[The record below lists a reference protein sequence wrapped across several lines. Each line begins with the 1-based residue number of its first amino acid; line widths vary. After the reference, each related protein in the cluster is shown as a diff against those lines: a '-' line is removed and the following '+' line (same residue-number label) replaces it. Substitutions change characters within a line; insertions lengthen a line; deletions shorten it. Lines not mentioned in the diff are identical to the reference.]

1 MKPDCKLPRWLRSPL
16 PWRLL
21 RSPLP
26 WLLLAIA
33 WTWPAALHPVSAAP
47 GSAHTDLWESLWTL
61 WFVATRLAAGQLPI
75 HVDGLLESTHAG
87 SLWPA
92 DLIGAITMAPI
103 TLTAGPAVSWTL
115 LVIGH
120 MTLRGWLGAQ
130 IGALYAQGAAGA
142 GEADGARAGASSAGA
157 GAGAVTGM
165 ILALAPIALAGVHN
179 GASEVLG
186 DTWSIAVVWMGL
198 RYAPGWRWTALAGV
212 VLGIAAWAHWYG
224 GLVAFC
230 IWAVMTLRSGLPGSA
245 RRAFILAGIVGA
257 LIAAPGAYA
266 AKTISTAKDNVV
278 GIKDP
283 RELTTLR
290 RTIGPADPWALV
302 RPAPF
307 RSPDFSTISRYGEDY
322 YHCPYLG
329 WIGLALTGYGVL
341 RGRRGWALWL
351 LPIGIGLAIGPVLTA
366 GGAPVI
372 LSGRRAVPLP
382 YFLLEKLPPFNT
394 LSLLWKLAWAAEIG
408 VALSAARGLAALLHQ
423 IGGPRTTAPKT
434 AGQAGGLVMGL
445 VTAVVTGGIAL
456 EAGSV
461 APTRGLPRSVDASI
475 PAPIQALQ
483 AEPDGTVMTWPLIG
497 GLPTLYEQ
505 VAHHKTVAG
514 TLNFPAS
521 KNAWKVTRAV
531 KSGREATLS
540 IARQAGIRY
549 VVLHLD
555 ATMIGDESGLQLAD
569 WDHFPVLAEDTRVRV
584 LRLW

>member
-1 MKPDCKLPRWLRSPL
+1 MKLPERLPRS
-16 PWRLL
+16 LL

-26 WLLLAIA
+26 WLLLAVA
-33 WTWPAALHPVSAAP
+33 WTWPAALHPVTAAP

-61 WFVATRLAAGQLPI
+61 WFVATKLAAGQLPI
-75 HVDGLLESTHAG
+75 HVDGLLESTRVG

-92 DLIGAITMAPI
+92 DILGAVTMAPI
-103 TLTAGPAVSWTL
+103 TLTAGPAVAWTV

-130 IGALYAQGAAGA
+130 IGALYAQETACAAGAAGA
-142 GEADGARAGASSAGA
+142 DGARAGA
-157 GAGAVTGM
+157 GAGAVTGA

-186 DTWSIAVVWMGL
+186 DTWGIAVVWMGL
-198 RYAPGWRWTALAGV
+198 RYAPGWRWTVLAGL

-230 IWAVMTLRSGLPGSA
+230 IWGVMTLRRGLPGSA
-245 RRAFILAGIVGA
+245 RRAFVVAGIVGA

-329 WIGLALTGYGVL
+329 WMGLALTAYGVV

-408 VALSAARGLAALLHQ
+408 VALSAARGLAALLKTR
-423 IGGPRTTAPKT
+423 GSRTLL
-434 AGQAGGLVMGL
+434 G
-445 VTAVVTGGIAL
+445 AVVTGVVLGGVAL
-456 EAGSV
+456 EAAFV

-475 PAPIQALQ
+475 PEPIQALQ
-483 AEPDGTVMTWPLIG
+483 GEPEGTVMTWPLIG

-505 VAHHKTVAG
+505 VAHHKMVAG

-531 KSGREATLS
+531 QSGRESTLA

-555 ATMIGDESGLQLAD
+555 ATMIGDESGLQLSD
-569 WDHFPVLAEDTRVRV
+569 WDHFPVLAEDSRVRV

>member
-1 MKPDCKLPRWLRSPL
+1 MKLPERLPRS
-16 PWRLL
+16 LL

-26 WLLLAIA
+26 WLLLAVA
-33 WTWPAALHPVSAAP
+33 WTWPAALHPVTAAP

-61 WFVATRLAAGQLPI
+61 WFVATKLAAGQLPI
-75 HVDGLLESTHAG
+75 HVDGLLESTRVG

-92 DLIGAITMAPI
+92 DILGAVTMAPI
-103 TLTAGPAVSWTL
+103 TLTAGPAVAWTV

-130 IGALYAQGAAGA
+130 IGALYAQETACAAGAAGA
-142 GEADGARAGASSAGA
+142 DGARAGA
-157 GAGAVTGM
+157 GAGAVTGA

-186 DTWSIAVVWMGL
+186 DTWGIAVVWMGL
-198 RYAPGWRWTALAGV
+198 RYAPGWRWTVLAGL

-230 IWAVMTLRSGLPGSA
+230 IWGVMTLRRGLPVSA
-245 RRAFILAGIVGA
+245 RRAFVVAGIVGA

-329 WIGLALTGYGVL
+329 WMGLALTAYGVV

-408 VALSAARGLAALLHQ
+408 VALSAARGLAALLKAR
-423 IGGPRTTAPKT
+423 RTLL
-434 AGQAGGLVMGL
+434 G
-445 VTAVVTGGIAL
+445 AVVTGVVVGGVAL
-456 EAGSV
+456 EAAFV

-475 PAPIQALQ
+475 PEPIQALQ
-483 AEPDGTVMTWPLIG
+483 GEPEGTVMTWPLIG

-505 VAHHKTVAG
+505 VAHHKMVAG

-531 KSGREATLS
+531 QSGRESTLA

-555 ATMIGDESGLQLAD
+555 AAMIGDESGLQLSD
-569 WDHFPVLAEDTRVRV
+569 WDHFPVLAEDSRVRV

>member
-1 MKPDCKLPRWLRSPL
+1 MKLPERLQRS
-16 PWRLL
+16 LL

-26 WLLLAIA
+26 WLLLAVA
-33 WTWPAALHPVSAAP
+33 WTWPAALHPVTAAP

-61 WFVATRLAAGQLPI
+61 WFVATKLAAGQLPI
-75 HVDGLLESTHAG
+75 HVDGLLESTRVG

-92 DLIGAITMAPI
+92 DILGAVTMAPI
-103 TLTAGPAVSWTL
+103 TLTAGPAVAWTV

-130 IGALYAQGAAGA
+130 IGALYAQETACAAGAAG
-142 GEADGARAGASSAGA
+142 ADGARAGA
-157 GAGAVTGM
+157 GAVTGA

-186 DTWSIAVVWMGL
+186 DTWGIAVVWMGL
-198 RYAPGWRWTALAGV
+198 RYAPGWRWTVLAGL

-230 IWAVMTLRSGLPGSA
+230 IWGVMTLRRGLPGGA
-245 RRAFILAGIVGA
+245 RRAFVVAGIVGA

-329 WIGLALTGYGVL
+329 WMGLALTAYGVV

-408 VALSAARGLAALLHQ
+408 VALSAARGLAALLKAR
-423 IGGPRTTAPKT
+423 RT
-434 AGQAGGLVMGL
+434 LL
-445 VTAVVTGGIAL
+445 SAVVAGVVVGGVAL
-456 EAGSV
+456 EAAFV

-475 PAPIQALQ
+475 PEPIQVLQ
-483 AEPDGTVMTWPLIG
+483 AEPEGTVMTWPLIG

-505 VAHHKTVAG
+505 VAHHKMVAG

-531 KSGREATLS
+531 QSGREATLS

-555 ATMIGDESGLQLAD
+555 ATMIGDESGLQLSD
-569 WDHFPVLAEDTRVRV
+569 WDHFPVLAEDSRVRV

>member
-1 MKPDCKLPRWLRSPL
+1 MAGSP
-16 PWRLL
+16 
-21 RSPLP
+21 
-26 WLLLAIA
+26 A
-33 WTWPAALHPVSAAP
+33 WTWPAALHPVTAAP

-61 WFVATRLAAGQLPI
+61 WFVATKLAAGQLPI
-75 HVDGLLESTHAG
+75 HVDGLLESSRVG

-92 DLIGAITMAPI
+92 DILGAVTMAPI
-103 TLTAGPAVSWTL
+103 TLTAGPAVAWTV

-130 IGALYAQGAAGA
+130 IGALYAQETACAAGAAGA
-142 GEADGARAGASSAGA
+142 GAGADGARAGA
-157 GAGAVTGM
+157 GAVTGA

-186 DTWSIAVVWMGL
+186 DTWGIAVVWMGL
-198 RYAPGWRWTALAGV
+198 RYAPGWRWTVLAGL

-230 IWAVMTLRSGLPGSA
+230 IWGVMTLRRGLPGSA
-245 RRAFILAGIVGA
+245 RRAFVVAGIVGA

-329 WIGLALTGYGVL
+329 WMGLALTAYGVV

-394 LSLLWKLAWAAEIG
+394 LSLVWKLAWAAEIG
-408 VALSAARGLAALLHQ
+408 VALSAARGLAALLKAR
-423 IGGPRTTAPKT
+423 GSRTLL
-434 AGQAGGLVMGL
+434 G
-445 VTAVVTGGIAL
+445 AVVTGVVLGGVAL
-456 EAGSV
+456 EAAFV

-475 PAPIQALQ
+475 PEPIQALQ
-483 AEPDGTVMTWPLIG
+483 GEPDGTVMTWPLIG

-505 VAHHKTVAG
+505 VAHHKMVAG

-531 KSGREATLS
+531 QSGRESTLA

-555 ATMIGDESGLQLAD
+555 AAMIGDESGLQLSD
-569 WDHFPVLAEDTRVRV
+569 WDHFPVLAEDSRVRV

>member
-1 MKPDCKLPRWLRSPL
+1 MKLPERLPRS
-16 PWRLL
+16 LL

-26 WLLLAIA
+26 WLLLAVA
-33 WTWPAALHPVSAAP
+33 WTWPAALHPVTAAP

-61 WFVATRLAAGQLPI
+61 WFVATKLAAGQLPI
-75 HVDGLLESTHAG
+75 HVDGLLESTRVG

-92 DLIGAITMAPI
+92 DILGAVTMAPI
-103 TLTAGPAVSWTL
+103 TLTAGPAVAWTV

-130 IGALYAQGAAGA
+130 IGALYAQETACAAGAAGA
-142 GEADGARAGASSAGA
+142 DGARAGA
-157 GAGAVTGM
+157 GAGAVTGA

-186 DTWSIAVVWMGL
+186 DTWGIAVVWMGL
-198 RYAPGWRWTALAGV
+198 RYAPGWRWTVLAGL

-230 IWAVMTLRSGLPGSA
+230 IWGVMTLRRGLPGSA
-245 RRAFILAGIVGA
+245 RRAFVVAGIVGA

-329 WIGLALTGYGVL
+329 WMGLALTAYGVV

-408 VALSAARGLAALLHQ
+408 VALSAARGLAALL
-423 IGGPRTTAPKT
+423 KT
-434 AGQAGGLVMGL
+434 RGSLTLLG
-445 VTAVVTGGIAL
+445 AVVTGVVLGGVAL
-456 EAGSV
+456 EAAFV

-475 PAPIQALQ
+475 PEPIQALQ
-483 AEPDGTVMTWPLIG
+483 GEPDGTVMTWPLIG

-505 VAHHKTVAG
+505 VAHHKMVAG

-531 KSGREATLS
+531 QSGRESTLA

-555 ATMIGDESGLQLAD
+555 ATMIGDESGLQLSD
-569 WDHFPVLAEDTRVRV
+569 WDHFPVLAEDSRVRV

>member
-1 MKPDCKLPRWLRSPL
+1 MKLPERLQRS
-16 PWRLL
+16 LL

-26 WLLLAIA
+26 WLLLAVA
-33 WTWPAALHPVSAAP
+33 WTWPAALHPVTAAP

-61 WFVATRLAAGQLPI
+61 WFVATKLAAGQLPI
-75 HVDGLLESTHAG
+75 HVDGLLESTRVG

-92 DLIGAITMAPI
+92 DILGAVTMAPI
-103 TLTAGPAVSWTL
+103 TLTAGPAVAWTV

-130 IGALYAQGAAGA
+130 IGALYAQETAASEAGAAGA
-142 GEADGARAGASSAGA
+142 GADGARAGAGAGA
-157 GAGAVTGM
+157 GAGAVTGA

-186 DTWSIAVVWMGL
+186 DTWGIAVVWMGL
-198 RYAPGWRWTALAGV
+198 RYAPGWRWTLLAGL

-230 IWAVMTLRSGLPGSA
+230 IWGVMTLRRGLPGGA
-245 RRAFILAGIVGA
+245 RRAFVVAGIVGA

-329 WIGLALTGYGVL
+329 WMGLALTAYGVV

-408 VALSAARGLAALLHQ
+408 VALSAARGLAALLKARESLTLP
-423 IGGPRTTAPKT
+423 G
-434 AGQAGGLVMGL
+434 
-445 VTAVVTGGIAL
+445 AVVAGVVVGGVAL
-456 EAGSV
+456 EAGFV

-505 VAHHKTVAG
+505 VAHHKMVAG

-531 KSGREATLS
+531 PSGRESTLA

-555 ATMIGDESGLQLAD
+555 ATMIGDESGLQLSD
-569 WDHFPVLAEDTRVRV
+569 WDHFPVLAEDSRVRV

>member
-1 MKPDCKLPRWLRSPL
+1 MKPDCKLPRWP
-16 PWRLL
+16 RLL

-26 WLLLAIA
+26 WLLLAVA

-75 HVDGLLESTHAG
+75 HVDGLLESTRVG

-92 DLIGAITMAPI
+92 DIVGAVTMAPI
-103 TLTAGPAVSWTL
+103 TLTAGPAVAWTV

-130 IGALYAQGAAGA
+130 IGALYAQETAGAAGA
-142 GEADGARAGASSAGA
+142 AGAVAGADGGAAGA
-157 GAGAVTGM
+157 GAGADGGAAGAVTGA

-198 RYAPGWRWTALAGV
+198 RYAPGWRWTALAGL

-230 IWAVMTLRSGLPGSA
+230 IWGVMTLRSGLPGSA
-245 RRAFILAGIVGA
+245 RRAFVIAGIVGA

-307 RSPDFSTISRYGEDY
+307 RSPDFSAISRYGEDY

-366 GGAPVI
+366 GGAPVV

-394 LSLLWKLAWAAEIG
+394 LSLIWKLAWAAEIG
-408 VALSAARGLAALLHQ
+408 VALSAARGLAALLHR
-423 IGGPRTTAPKT
+423 IGSPRTTA
-434 AGQAGGLVMGL
+434 GLAGGLVMGL
-445 VTAVVTGGIAL
+445 VTAVVVGGVAL
-456 EAGSV
+456 EAGFV

-505 VAHHKTVAG
+505 VAHHKMVAG

-531 KSGREATLS
+531 KSGREATLP

-555 ATMIGDESGLQLAD
+555 AAMIGDESGLQLAD

>member
-1 MKPDCKLPRWLRSPL
+1 MKLPERLQRS
-16 PWRLL
+16 LL

-26 WLLLAIA
+26 WLLLAVA
-33 WTWPAALHPVSAAP
+33 WTWPAALHPVTAAP

-61 WFVATRLAAGQLPI
+61 WFVATKLAAGQLPI
-75 HVDGLLESTHAG
+75 HVDGLLESTRVG

-92 DLIGAITMAPI
+92 DILGAVTMAPI
-103 TLTAGPAVSWTL
+103 TLTAGPAVAWTV

-130 IGALYAQGAAGA
+130 IGALYAQETACAAGAAGA
-142 GEADGARAGASSAGA
+142 DGARAGA
-157 GAGAVTGM
+157 GAGAVTGA

-186 DTWSIAVVWMGL
+186 DTWGIAVVWMGL
-198 RYAPGWRWTALAGV
+198 RYAPGWRWTVLAGL

-230 IWAVMTLRSGLPGSA
+230 IWGVMTLRRGLPVSA
-245 RRAFILAGIVGA
+245 RRAFVVAGIVGA

-329 WIGLALTGYGVL
+329 WMGLALTAYGVV

-408 VALSAARGLAALLHQ
+408 VALSAARGLAALLKAR
-423 IGGPRTTAPKT
+423 GSRTLL
-434 AGQAGGLVMGL
+434 G
-445 VTAVVTGGIAL
+445 AVVTGVVVGGVAL
-456 EAGSV
+456 EAAFV

-475 PAPIQALQ
+475 PEPIQALQ
-483 AEPDGTVMTWPLIG
+483 GEPDGTVMTWPLIG

-505 VAHHKTVAG
+505 VAHHKMVAG

-531 KSGREATLS
+531 QSGRESTLA

-555 ATMIGDESGLQLAD
+555 AAMIGDESGLQLSD
-569 WDHFPVLAEDTRVRV
+569 WDHFPVLAEDSRVRV

>member
-1 MKPDCKLPRWLRSPL
+1 MKLPERLQRS
-16 PWRLL
+16 LL

-26 WLLLAIA
+26 WLLLAVA
-33 WTWPAALHPVSAAP
+33 WTWPAALHPVTAAP

-61 WFVATRLAAGQLPI
+61 WFVATKLAAGQLPI
-75 HVDGLLESTHAG
+75 HVDGLLESTRVG

-92 DLIGAITMAPI
+92 DILGAVTMAPI
-103 TLTAGPAVSWTL
+103 TLTAGPAVAWTV

-130 IGALYAQGAAGA
+130 IGALYAQETACAAGAAGA
-142 GEADGARAGASSAGA
+142 DGARAGA
-157 GAGAVTGM
+157 GAGAVTGA

-186 DTWSIAVVWMGL
+186 DTWGIAVVWMGL
-198 RYAPGWRWTALAGV
+198 RYAPGWRWTVLAGL

-230 IWAVMTLRSGLPGSA
+230 IWGVMTLRRGLPVSA
-245 RRAFILAGIVGA
+245 RRAFVVAGIVGA

-329 WIGLALTGYGVL
+329 WMGLALTAYGVV

-408 VALSAARGLAALLHQ
+408 VALSAARGLAALLKAR
-423 IGGPRTTAPKT
+423 RTLL
-434 AGQAGGLVMGL
+434 G
-445 VTAVVTGGIAL
+445 AVVTGVVLGGVAL
-456 EAGSV
+456 EAAFV

-475 PAPIQALQ
+475 PEPIQALQ
-483 AEPDGTVMTWPLIG
+483 GEPDGTVMTWPLIG

-505 VAHHKTVAG
+505 VAHHKMVAG

-531 KSGREATLS
+531 QSGRESTLA

-555 ATMIGDESGLQLAD
+555 AAMIGDESGLQLSD
-569 WDHFPVLAEDTRVRV
+569 WDHFPVLAEDSRVRV

>member
-1 MKPDCKLPRWLRSPL
+1 MKPDSK
-16 PWRLL
+16 LL

-75 HVDGLLESTHAG
+75 HVDGLLDSTRVG

-92 DLIGAITMAPI
+92 DIVNAVTMAPI
-103 TLTAGPAVSWTL
+103 TLTAGPAVAWTV

-120 MTLRGWLGAQ
+120 MTLRGWLGAR
-130 IGALYAQGAAGA
+130 IGALYAQ
-142 GEADGARAGASSAGA
+142 EADGARAGAGGAAAGA
-157 GAGAVTGM
+157 AGAVTGA

-186 DTWSIAVVWMGL
+186 DTWGIAVVWMGL
-198 RYAPGWRWTALAGV
+198 RYAPGWRWTVLAGV

-230 IWAVMTLRSGLPGSA
+230 IWGVMTLRRGLPGSA
-245 RRAFILAGIVGA
+245 RRAFVIAGIVGA

-322 YHCPYLG
+322 WHCPYLG
-329 WIGLALTGYGVL
+329 WVGIALTGYGVL

-351 LPIGIGLAIGPVLTA
+351 LPIGIALAIGPVLTA

-408 VALSAARGLAALLHQ
+408 VALSAARGLAALLQ
-423 IGGPRTTAPKT
+423 RSDRRTGVLTALI
-434 AGQAGGLVMGL
+434 AALV
-445 VTAVVTGGIAL
+445 VC
-456 EAGSV
+456 EAAFV

-483 AEPDGTVMTWPLIG
+483 AEPEGTVMTWPLIG
-497 GLPTLYEQ
+497 GLPMLYEQ
-505 VAHHKTVAG
+505 VAHHKMVAG

-531 KSGREATLS
+531 QNGREATLS
-540 IARQAGIRY
+540 IARQAGVRY

-555 ATMIGDESGLQLAD
+555 AAGLGDESGLQLSD
-569 WDHFPVLAEDTRVRV
+569 WDHFPVLAEDARVRV